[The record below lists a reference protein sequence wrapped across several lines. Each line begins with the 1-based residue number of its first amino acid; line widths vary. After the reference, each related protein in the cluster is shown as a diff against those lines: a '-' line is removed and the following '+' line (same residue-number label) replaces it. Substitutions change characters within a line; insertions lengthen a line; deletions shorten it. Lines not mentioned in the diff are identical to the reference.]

1 MKKSLIAPLLIA
13 VMLLLGQQPCSAN
26 GLVQPQPEAPSRSDS
41 EQKLPDQ
48 DSRELMYKDTLMLF
62 LLPHIEKKMAEI
74 YSPLLTITPTVYP
87 YLVERSPFLIDVES
101 VVAASINI
109 SCTVTPL
116 ARASLNKVLNTSSG
130 SFTNVPA
137 GFFFWIS
144 LICFLLL
151 VYSLAVVSACSAFH

>member
-1 MKKSLIAPLLIA
+1 
-13 VMLLLGQQPCSAN
+13 
-26 GLVQPQPEAPSRSDS
+26 
-41 EQKLPDQ
+41 
-48 DSRELMYKDTLMLF
+48 
-62 LLPHIEKKMAEI
+62 
-74 YSPLLTITPTVYP
+74 VYP

-144 LICFLLL
+144 LIWFSFWFNRWWWFQPVQLSIDRKVRFLCAIFQRVRNILDAVLLL
-151 VYSLAVVSACSAFH
+151 AGC